1 MYSTWREEKVNA
13 TLENDKKPA
22 TEDYFLLAT
31 RNWDDKLADFLPVDD
46 PSTAIQT
53 FGEYSD
59 AETAYFSM
67 DYKGCP
73 QAGGKDVKIELIHMR
88 FRVPHIVRNQ
98 ILFP

>member
-1 MYSTWREEKVNA
+1 MRA
-13 TLENDKKPA
+13 TLENDKKAA

-31 RNWDDKLADFLPVDD
+31 RNWDNKQEDFLPVDD
-46 PSTAIQT
+46 PSTVIQT
-53 FGEYSD
+53 FDDYLV

-67 DYKGCP
+67 DYKGCS

-88 FRVPHIVRNQ
+88 FGTPHIVRNQ